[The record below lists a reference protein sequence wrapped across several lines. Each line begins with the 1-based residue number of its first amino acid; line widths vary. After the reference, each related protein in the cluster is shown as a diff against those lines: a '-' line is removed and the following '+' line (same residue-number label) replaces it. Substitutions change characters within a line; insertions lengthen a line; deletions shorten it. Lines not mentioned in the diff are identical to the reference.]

1 MNPDIHTIARIRNP
15 EYSKQIY
22 RMRGI
27 FALSLSVN
35 PEKQAAIE
43 IEHLLKYPGF
53 LKRDSFAKGR
63 LEIVELRIGSDSKLK
78 DLALN
83 DLDSVAKC
91 KVLVCVVLRKG
102 KVIAPDGNFVL
113 QEGDRIF
120 VTAPTDNLTI
130 LLKNLGIITHKV
142 RRVMICGGG
151 KVSYYLAERLKKSG
165 RSCRSLNRIMRN
177 VWIWRSVCREP
188 ALSME
193 MPAIRHCWR
202 AKASRI
208 AMR

>member
-1 MNPDIHTIARIRNP
+1 M
-15 EYSKQIY
+15 
-22 RMRGI
+22 
-27 FALSLSVN
+27 
-35 PEKQAAIE
+35 
-43 IEHLLKYPGF
+43 
-53 LKRDSFAKGR
+53 
-63 LEIVELRIGSDSKLK
+63 
-78 DLALN
+78 N

-142 RRVMICGGG
+142 RRVYDLWPDG

-165 RSCRSLNRIMRN
+165 MIVQIIEQDL
-177 VWIWRSVCREP
+177 
-188 ALSME
+188 
-193 MPAIRHCWR
+193 
-202 AKASRI
+202 
-208 AMR
+208 